1 MHDLADDGHS
11 LAPAMSRALRQS
23 PSRDDLLDWLPLAAY
38 ACDRDGLILQYN
50 QRAAGLWGRSPA
62 VGDAQCRFCGAYK
75 TYLPGGGL
83 LPPAEQPMAE
93 VLRTGVPVHDRELI
107 LERPDGSRI
116 TVTANVNPLFD
127 EQHRVIGGVSC
138 FQDVTERRDAE
149 KAVRDGERRTRELL
163 EALPAAVYM
172 TDAAGR
178 LTFFNRAAVEL
189 VGRRPELGTDSWCVS
204 WRLYNVDG
212 TVLPHDE
219 CPMAIAL
226 KEQRPVRDVEAIAER
241 PDGTR
246 VQFKP
251 YPTPLF
257 DENGRLT
264 GAINML
270 VDVTEVRRSEAAA
283 MHLAAI
289 VSSSD
294 DAIISKTLDGKI
306 TSWNAGAERIF
317 GYQADEMIGQSITR
331 IIPPELHGEE
341 ERILAQ
347 LRAGERIDHYDT
359 TRVAKDGRRVDIS
372 LTVSP
377 LRDRTGRVIGASKVA
392 RDITERKAAEARQ
405 GALVDE
411 LNHRVKNTLATVQ
424 ALAARTI
431 DRPEIPEDV
440 RDTFEGRLFA
450 LSRTHDQLS
459 RGRWESADFAAVLDG
474 IFEPYRQRA
483 GERIRLTGPHVN
495 LAPRASLALAM
506 VLHELAT
513 NAAKYGSLSVPTGAL
528 AVSWTVAADHGRR
541 RLTIDWQETGGPPV
555 RRPERQGFG
564 SRLLERSIAHE
575 LKGSTEIS
583 FEPAGVR
590 CRIAVPLASVE
601 R

>member
-1 MHDLADDGHS
+1 VHEVANDGDR
-11 LAPAMSRALRQS
+11 LAPSLPLVLRQS
-23 PSRDDLLDWLPLAAY
+23 RSWDDLLDWLPVAAY
-38 ACDRDGLILQYN
+38 TCDADGLIRQYN
-50 QRAAGLWGRSPA
+50 RRAARLWGRDPKL
-62 VGDAQCRFCGAYK
+62 GDPQYRFGAAHR
-75 TYLPGGGL
+75 TYLPDGGL
-83 LPPAEQPMAE
+83 LPPMERPMAE
-93 VLRTGVPVHDRELI
+93 VLRTGVPVRDRDLV
-107 LERPDGSRI
+107 LERPDGTRI
-116 TVTANVNPLFD
+116 AVVANVNPLFD

-138 FQDVTERRDAE
+138 FEDVTERRDAE
-149 KAVRDGERRTRELL
+149 EAVRDGERRTRELL
-163 EALPAAVYM
+163 EALPAAVYT

-178 LTFFNRAAVEL
+178 LTFFNQAAVEL
-189 VGRRPELGTDSWCVS
+189 AGRRPTLGTESWCVS

-212 TVLPHDE
+212 TELPHDE

-226 KEQRPVRDVEAIAER
+226 KERRPVRDVEAIAER

-257 DENGRLT
+257 DDNGRLT

-270 VDVTEVRRSEAAA
+270 VDVTEARRSEAAVL
-283 MHLAAI
+283 HLAAI

-294 DAIISKTLDGKI
+294 DAIISKTLDGKV

-317 GYQADEMIGQSITR
+317 GYDAAEMIGQSITR
-331 IIPPELHGEE
+331 IIPPDLHGEE

-347 LRAGERIDHYDT
+347 LRAGKRIDHYDT

-392 RDITERKAAEARQ
+392 RDITERKSAEARQ
-405 GALVDE
+405 GALIDE

-431 DRPEIPEDV
+431 DRPEVPEDV

-483 GERIRLTGPHVN
+483 VERIRLTGPPVN

-513 NAAKYGSLSVPTGAL
+513 NAAKYGSLSVPAGAL
-528 AVSWTVAADHGRR
+528 AVSWTVAADRGQR

-575 LKGSTEIS
+575 LKGSTELS

-590 CRIAVPLASVE
+590 CRIAVPLASFV